1 MIVVYL
7 PIFTTIKQIKTIMK
21 KKNLFLKSTSSLLA
35 MLFVVMSA
43 FMFTAC
49 DPEEEPE
56 PEPENSI
63 LEIVANSDSHTQL
76 AAFVNADADL
86 AAALGGDNLTLFAPN
101 DAAFDKLKIALGVES
116 LEQIR
121 PDVIAA
127 VLRFHAVNSVERRE
141 SFSEETELTTVQSEN
156 ITFNAEG
163 NIFTGCSDTDV
174 EFVGEELLATNG
186 VVHVVETIL
195 VPTSIC
201 NTIGANLNKVSQTL
215 LLSAEFTTLA
225 AAIEKAD
232 TYAADQPNAPLL
244 TDVITGEDNITVF
257 APVNQVFETAGI
269 TLETF
274 TAEQWYG
281 IILTHVVAGDLSA
294 EAIGGGLANGD
305 NTLTTFAQ
313 TEIQVAPTVFMEN
326 ETLAIG
332 GAPVVSPDITSE
344 NGRVHAVAGVVSS
357 VNTYTTVLLGGQGND
372 EKGFYNA
379 FSNVRYSYAEARDE
393 SGTDGSPVDLAY
405 YFGTNNEATLAAIDS
420 EGLNAVYTAVGL
432 PIEGI
437 FGTRNSTR
445 FRVTNLSPTQF
456 GGILLNSQL
465 EAAASSENNTNF
477 SATNLQEGSVV
488 AFTLDAARDAYVGL
502 IRVVEIDDTN
512 GNGTI
517 TIEVKVQVAG
527 N

>member
-1 MIVVYL
+1 
-7 PIFTTIKQIKTIMK
+7 MK

-49 DPEEEPE
+49 DDDPEDPQ

-63 LEIVANSDSHTQL
+63 LEVVTASETHTQL
-76 AAFVNADADL
+76 EAFVNADADL
-86 AAALGGDNLTLFAPN
+86 ASALGGNNLTLFAPN
-101 DAAFDKLKIALGVES
+101 DAAFEKLRVTLGVDDLNQVS
-116 LEQIR
+116 
-121 PDVIAA
+121 PAVIGA
-127 VLRFHAVNSVERRE
+127 VLRFHAVASVELRE
-141 SFSEETELTTVQSEN
+141 SFTEDTELTTLQGEA
-156 ITFNAEG
+156 ITFNADA
-163 NIFTGCSDTDV
+163 NIFTGGSDTDV
-174 EFVGEELLATNG
+174 EFVGDEILATNG

-195 VPTSIC
+195 IPPTIFA
-201 NTIGANLNKVSQTL
+201 TIGANLGKVSQTIL
-215 LLSAEFTTLA
+215 LGADFSTLA
-225 AAIEKAD
+225 AAITKAD
-232 TYAADQPNAPLL
+232 TYAASTEGAPLL
-244 TDVITGEDNITVF
+244 TEVLAGDDPITVF
-257 APVNQVFETAGI
+257 APINQVFEAAGI

-294 EAIGGGLANGD
+294 EAIGGGLAQGE

-313 TEIQVAPTVFMEN
+313 TNVQVAPTVFQEN

-379 FSNVRYSYAEARDE
+379 FSNVRYSYAEARDA
-393 SGTDGSPVDLAY
+393 SGVEGSPVDLAY
-405 YFGTNNEATLAAIDS
+405 YFGANNEATLAAIDS
-420 EGLNAVYTAVGL
+420 DGLNAVYTAVGL

-437 FGTRNSTR
+437 FGTRNSTK
-445 FRVTNLSPTQF
+445 FRVTDLGPADF

-465 EAAASSENNTNF
+465 EMAASSENNTNV

-488 AFTLDAARDAYVGL
+488 AFTLDGDRGAYVGL

>member
-1 MIVVYL
+1 
-7 PIFTTIKQIKTIMK
+7 MK

-49 DPEEEPE
+49 DDDPEDPQ

-63 LEIVANSDSHTQL
+63 LEVVTASETHTQL
-76 AAFVNADADL
+76 EAFVNADADL
-86 AAALGGDNLTLFAPN
+86 ASALGGNNLTLFAPN
-101 DAAFDKLKIALGVES
+101 DAAFEKLRVTLGVDDLNQVS
-116 LEQIR
+116 
-121 PDVIAA
+121 PAVIGA
-127 VLRFHAVNSVERRE
+127 VLRFHAVASVELRE
-141 SFSEETELTTVQSEN
+141 SFTEDTELTTLQGEA
-156 ITFNAEG
+156 ITFNADA
-163 NIFTGCSDTDV
+163 NIFTGGSDTDV
-174 EFVGEELLATNG
+174 EFVGDEILATNG

-195 VPTSIC
+195 VPPTIFE
-201 NTIGANLNKVSQTL
+201 TIGENLGKVSQTIL
-215 LLSAEFTTLA
+215 LGADFSTLA
-225 AAIEKAD
+225 AAITKAD
-232 TYAADQPNAPLL
+232 TYAASTEGAPLL
-244 TDVITGEDNITVF
+244 TEVLAGDDPITVF
-257 APVNQVFETAGI
+257 APINQVFEAAGI

-294 EAIGGGLANGD
+294 EAIGGGLAQGE

-313 TEIQVAPTVFMEN
+313 TNVQVAPTVFQEN

-379 FSNVRYSYAEARDE
+379 FSNVRYSYAEARDA
-393 SGTDGSPVDLAY
+393 SGVEGSPVDLAY
-405 YFGTNNEATLAAIDS
+405 YFGANNEATLAAIDS
-420 EGLNAVYTAVGL
+420 DGLNAVYTAVGL

-437 FGTRNSTR
+437 FGTRNSTK
-445 FRVTNLSPTQF
+445 FRVTDLGPADF

-465 EAAASSENNTNF
+465 EMAASSENNTNV

-488 AFTLDAARDAYVGL
+488 AFTLDGDRGAYVGL